1 MVHKKLIS
9 FGEILWDLLPSGAQ
23 PGGAPMNVALRAQS
37 LGLSSTIIS
46 KVGDDIWGNKILKF
60 IAEKGVDTRLIQ
72 KSNLITTG
80 LVEVELDKEGVA
92 SYDIVYPSA
101 WDKIDFQT
109 SALEDVQKADAFVF
123 GTLASRDKHSKAT
136 LFKLLESATWKIF
149 DINLRPPHYH
159 IPFIVKL
166 AQSSDLIKLNDEELL
181 ILAQALGSENQD
193 IEKNISY
200 LSKELECEAICITKG
215 AKGAVLYLN
224 GQFFSHPGF
233 KVEVADTVG
242 AGDSFLAAL
251 IYYLLSDSN
260 PAKAIEMACAMGS
273 LVASKKGANAVV
285 KEIELQ
291 NLLNSTKK
299 KG

>member
-1 MVHKKLIS
+1 
-9 FGEILWDLLPSGAQ
+9 
-23 PGGAPMNVALRAQS
+23 
-37 LGLSSTIIS
+37 
-46 KVGDDIWGNKILKF
+46 
-60 IAEKGVDTRLIQ
+60 
-72 KSNLITTG
+72 
-80 LVEVELDKEGVA
+80 
-92 SYDIVYPSA
+92 
-101 WDKIDFQT
+101 
-109 SALEDVQKADAFVF
+109 
-123 GTLASRDKHSKAT
+123 
-136 LFKLLESATWKIF
+136 
-149 DINLRPPHYH
+149 
-159 IPFIVKL
+159 VKL

-181 ILAQALGSENQD
+181 ILAQALGSKNQD

-242 AGDSFLAAL
+242 VGDSFLAAL
-251 IYYLLSDSN
+251 IYYLLSDST